1 MNKDQSFDK
10 LLERTARP
18 REQRQ
23 ALDDCLDAEMLAA
36 WSDGALTPAE
46 RAVAEAHAAGC
57 DRCLAM
63 LGAMA
68 QSAPPPSTAERAGW
82 FSIRWLVPLGA
93 AAVALIA
100 LVVVQRTPNE
110 SVPVTPPPA
119 AVAVDEARG
128 ETPAAKRDRGA
139 APRAAA
145 DSFQDRVSSRD
156 QGEEQKEKQ
165 LQARRANESL
175 RKDSKVPPAA
185 ASAPAAAAALPE
197 ADTTARFEL
206 RRAEKAAGII
216 ASPQSSTQWRIDGQ
230 SVKRSTDGGTTWQAQ
245 ATGTT
250 VDLLAGSSPSPTV
263 CWIVGRSGTVLLS
276 TDGATWR
283 RLTFLQPTIDVV
295 GVTAADHLTA
305 TVTTATGSVY
315 RTVDAG
321 RTWTLQ

>member
-1 MNKDQSFDK
+1 MNKDQPFDK
-10 LLERTARP
+10 LLERTAPP
-18 REQRQ
+18 RAQQDAR
-23 ALDDCLDAEMLAA
+23 DDCLDAEMLAA
-36 WSDGALTPAE
+36 WSDGALTRAE

-68 QSAPPPSTAERAGW
+68 QTAPPPSAAEKGRW
-82 FSIRWLVPLGA
+82 LSIRWLMPLGA

-100 LVVVQRTPNE
+100 LVVVQRTPNG

-119 AVAVDEARG
+119 AVAVEEARG

-139 APRAAA
+139 APQAAA

-156 QGEEQKEKQ
+156 QGQEQKEKQ
-165 LQARRANESL
+165 LQA
-175 RKDSKVPPAA
+175 PAA

-197 ADTTARFEL
+197 ADTTARLEL
-206 RRAEKAAGII
+206 RRAEKAAGIV

-230 SVKRSTDGGTTWQAQ
+230 SVKRSTDGGTTWRAQ

-250 VDLLAGSSPSPTV
+250 VDLLAGSSPSTTV

-283 RLTFLQPTIDVV
+283 RLPFLQPTIDVV

-321 RTWTLQ
+321 RSWTLQ